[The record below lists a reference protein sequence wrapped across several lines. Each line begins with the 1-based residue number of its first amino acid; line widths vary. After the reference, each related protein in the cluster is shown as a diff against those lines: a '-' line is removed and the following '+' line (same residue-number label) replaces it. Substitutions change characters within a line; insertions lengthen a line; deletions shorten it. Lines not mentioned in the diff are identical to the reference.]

1 MLPKFSA
8 QYTQIDQGKELNS
21 DVVGAGKTT
30 Q

>member
-21 DVVGAGKTT
+21 DVGAGKTT